1 MDMNSGITEAEK
13 IVSTAIFSGFV
24 SFLLYWMAIHS
35 KKIRYTISQNGG
47 SDSLK
52 MNWFLF
58 SKLIGFILFISI
70 PLFSFI
76 VGNQDMGLNLLLDSL
91 YWKSQPF
98 HFGMV
103 LFAIALPM
111 VVVLSYFSGKNE
123 KLQEKYP
130 EVKLENWNVPQAI
143 KFGLGWSFY
152 LLGYEI
158 LFRGVLFLIP
168 AIFLGFP
175 IALMIN
181 LALYSIS
188 HIPKGLDEALVAV
201 PVGVL
206 FCILSYKTESIWLA
220 FFLHLAMSISGN
232 YFAWKHNNYFLN
244 KVKL

>member
-1 MDMNSGITEAEK
+1 MEINYEISVAEK
-13 IVSTAIFSGFV
+13 IVSIAIFSGFV
-24 SFLLYWMAIHS
+24 SFLLYWIAIHS
-35 KKIRYTISQNGG
+35 KKIKQWVSQNEG

-58 SKLIGFILFISI
+58 SKWVGFVLFVSI

-76 VGNQDMGLNLLLDSL
+76 LGNQEMGLTLLLDSF
-91 YWKSQPF
+91 YWKNQPF
-98 HFGMV
+98 HFGML
-103 LFAIALPM
+103 LFVVALPT
-111 VVVLSYFSGKNE
+111 VLVLSYFSGKNV

-130 EVKLENWNVPQAI
+130 EVKLEKWNVTQGI
-143 KFGLGWSFY
+143 KFVMGWSFY

-175 IALMIN
+175 IALMLN

-188 HIPKGLDEALVAV
+188 HIPKGMDEALVAV

-206 FCILSYKTESIWLA
+206 LCILTYKTESIWLA

-232 YFAWKHNNYFLN
+232 YFAWKHKANFLN
-244 KVKL
+244 RIKP